1 LEATSTASTF
11 RALRHRNFRLFW
23 FGQMISLAGTWM
35 QMTAQSWLVLTL
47 TESPL
52 KLGLVNSLQF
62 APMLVFTL
70 YAGVLADRLP
80 KRRIVMT
87 TQAAMALCALVLAGL
102 TLGGWVRYW
111 HILVLAA
118 LVGTARAFDTPA
130 RQAFFVEM
138 VGREDLMNAI
148 ALNSSVFNLA
158 RVVGPALAGLVI
170 KLIGTG
176 WAFLAN
182 GLSYFAVIYA
192 LAMMDIPDRV
202 RPARTGAIRDIAA
215 GVAYV
220 RGTPSVFGIIALLG
234 VVGTLALNLNVL
246 VPLLARGV
254 LGLDSSGYGFLM
266 AAMGTG
272 AFTGALALATFAGRG
287 PQVRL
292 LIGAAALLGVGEVV
306 LGSAGGFGPAGVILF
321 ACGLALV
328 TYLASSNTTVQAI
341 VPDELRGRVM
351 SLYFLVLG
359 GTAPLGAF
367 IAGAMA
373 EHLGT
378 QATLWSLGG
387 LTAAATAA
395 MGLAGALPAPPS
407 TAGGRT
413 APGQGA

>member
-1 LEATSTASTF
+1 
-11 RALRHRNFRLFW
+11 
-23 FGQMISLAGTWM
+23 MISLAGTWM

-138 VGREDLMNAI
+138 VGREDLM
-148 ALNSSVFNLA
+148 SVFNLA